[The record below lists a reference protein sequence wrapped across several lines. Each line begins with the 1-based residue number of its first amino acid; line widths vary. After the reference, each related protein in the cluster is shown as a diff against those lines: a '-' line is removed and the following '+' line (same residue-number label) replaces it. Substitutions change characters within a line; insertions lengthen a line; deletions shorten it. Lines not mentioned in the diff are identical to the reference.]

1 MSAHTQ
7 MPKSLARRFAALAMA
22 VACALSLAA
31 PAMAA
36 EALTID
42 IFGPGQSRVNMA
54 VAASQSLDPVA
65 PKPQESA
72 IFEKY
77 LLEDLNLL
85 PFIRIVPPEEV
96 LGGVALEGVTAAN
109 IDLRRF
115 QISKVDLV
123 LTMGWRPEEGRPGKV
138 EVRVYE
144 AFSGRLVVG
153 KAYRVT
159 RDSLARAADMFC
171 AHFMEA
177 LTGHG
182 EFFRSVLAF
191 TKHGQGHAREIWTM
205 TPQGRERR
213 QVTFFGGSS
222 ISPAW
227 SPDGRYLTFANHS
240 SSQHTLGVWDKKRNR
255 IFRTKLP
262 GTTIGG
268 TAFAA
273 DGSVAVALSRG
284 NMEIFRLTRDL
295 TRIRDTIVKSWAIDV
310 SPSFSADGSR
320 MVFTSDR
327 RGNPQVFLKDMA
339 TGKERRLT
347 MEGKYNTSPSISP
360 DGKLVVFSR
369 RTKQG
374 HRIFVMDIDTGRERQ
389 ITFGPGADEE
399 PAFSPDGYFVVFS
412 SSRTGTYQLYL
423 TTRHG
428 DEPRRLRTGKGDA
441 THPAFGP
448 RL

>member
-1 MSAHTQ
+1 M
-7 MPKSLARRFAALAMA
+7 
-22 VACALSLAA
+22 
-31 PAMAA
+31 
-36 EALTID
+36 
-42 IFGPGQSRVNMA
+42 
-54 VAASQSLDPVA
+54 
-65 PKPQESA
+65 
-72 IFEKY
+72 
-77 LLEDLNLL
+77 
-85 PFIRIVPPEEV
+85 PPEEV
-96 LGGVALEGVTAAN
+96 LGGVALDGVTAAG
-109 IDLRRF
+109 IDFKRF
-115 QISKVDLV
+115 QISKVDLI
-123 LTMGWRPEEGRPGKV
+123 LTLGWRPEEGRPGRL
-138 EVRVYE
+138 EARVYE

-159 RDSLARAADMFC
+159 RDSLSRAADMFC

-177 LTGHG
+177 VTGHG
-182 EFFRSVLAF
+182 EFFRSVLAY
-191 TKHGQGHAREIWTM
+191 TRSGQGNAREIWTM

-227 SPDGRYLTFANHS
+227 SPDGRYLTFAHHGS
-240 SSQHTLGVWDKKRNR
+240 SSHTLGVWDKKRNR

-268 TAFAA
+268 TAFEP

-295 TRIRDTIVKSWAIDV
+295 TRIKETIVKSWAIDV

-320 MVFTSDR
+320 MVFVSDR
-327 RGNPQVFLKDMA
+327 KGNPQIFLKDMA

-347 MEGKYNTSPSISP
+347 FEGKYNTSPSISP

-389 ITFGPGADEE
+389 ISYGPGADEE
-399 PAFSPDGYFVVFS
+399 PAFSPDGYFVVFAS
-412 SSRTGTYQLYL
+412 NRTGHYQLYL

-428 DEPRRLRTGKGDA
+428 DEPRHLDTGKGDV

-448 RL
+448 RLQ